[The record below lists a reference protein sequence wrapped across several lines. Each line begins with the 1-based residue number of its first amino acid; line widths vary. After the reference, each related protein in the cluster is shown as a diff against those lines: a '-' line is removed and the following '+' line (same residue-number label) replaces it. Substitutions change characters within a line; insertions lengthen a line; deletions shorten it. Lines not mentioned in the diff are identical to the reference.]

1 VPGFAEGLVGLDQE
15 DVALLVVRID
25 GDQTCQRG
33 HRPRRAPRGERPA
46 RESDGRLAKA
56 AAQPLLCHVQPV
68 VELGCCRH
76 AEPRHQVV
84 AVKREDTGGARD
96 SRPSHDHVSAAAKP
110 GDVGGHRQGECAPRG
125 AEASGDEW
133 RPRRTEVGQM
143 PAERREWALRL
154 REQKPGYLVTP
165 NLAIGQRKIRDQRDR
180 LRAKAQGH
188 QAIAVDEHRRPQQTQ
203 HGARRRR

>member
-1 VPGFAEGLVGLDQE
+1 
-15 DVALLVVRID
+15 
-25 GDQTCQRG
+25 
-33 HRPRRAPRGERPA
+33 
-46 RESDGRLAKA
+46 
-56 AAQPLLCHVQPV
+56 
-68 VELGCCRH
+68 
-76 AEPRHQVV
+76 
-84 AVKREDTGGARD
+84 
-96 SRPSHDHVSAAAKP
+96 
-110 GDVGGHRQGECAPRG
+110 
-125 AEASGDEW
+125 
-133 RPRRTEVGQM
+133 M